1 MAGSMISSS
10 QQILLQTIGETVAKF
25 VSKVSLRRSAL
36 SQLLHFVQ
44 AVARQVP
51 VDNMLPIECDSHF
64 VSSSFAADMLQESGQ
79 GAVHG
84 PKGPSSAL
92 PTWQHDQ

>member
-10 QQILLQTIGETVAKF
+10 QQILLQTIGEAVAKF

-36 SQLLHFVQ
+36 SQLLHFVH

-64 VSSSFAADMLQESGQ
+64 V
-79 GAVHG
+79 
-84 PKGPSSAL
+84 
-92 PTWQHDQ
+92 